1 MMTGNPTVT
10 VLMPVFNGAR
20 HLAET
25 LESLQRQTFS
35 DFEILVVDDGST
47 DDSMQIVRNVGDP
60 RIRVISNDRNLG
72 LVASLNRGSA
82 EARGVFVARQDADDP
97 ARHDRIARQVQ
108 FMQGNPSIPLLGSDA
123 LLIDDSG
130 RWVGRWRSGG
140 SADLVRWD
148 CGFRTPF
155 SHSSAM
161 FRRDIIVNRFG
172 GYRDCRACE
181 DLELWGRVAS
191 ELPVVTLR
199 QNLIS
204 YRQHGGSVMA
214 GEHASN
220 GGERRTALYD
230 VLVANLRNLAPGTPD
245 EQVATIA
252 TAWSQP
258 MPDVDWVSYFAAV
271 DGLKLGFLRGQRF
284 LRGLG
289 RVQADQNYML
299 LNRIVRKNR
308 YSFLAAL
315 RRSDQRAFL
324 RLPWLRVGLMLL
336 RR

>member
-1 MMTGNPTVT
+1 MAENPTVT

-20 HLAET
+20 HLAST
-25 LESLQRQTFS
+25 LESLQKQIYS
-35 DFEILVVDDGST
+35 DFELLIVDDGST
-47 DDSMQIVRNVGDP
+47 DASMKIVENVGDP
-60 RIRVISNDRNLG
+60 RIRVISNGRNLG
-72 LVASLNRGSA
+72 LVASLNCGLA
-82 EARGVFVARQDADDP
+82 GARGVFVARQDADDP
-97 ARHDRIARQVQ
+97 ARSDRLVRQVQ
-108 FMQGNPSIPLLGSDA
+108 FMQGNPSVPLLGSDA
-123 LLIDDSG
+123 LLIDDKG

-161 FRRDIIVNRFG
+161 FRRDIVMGRFG
-172 GYRDCRACE
+172 GYQDYRACE
-181 DLELWGRVAS
+181 DLELWGRMAA

-199 QNLIS
+199 QSLIS

-220 GGERRTALYD
+220 DNTRISALYD
-230 VLVANLRNLAPGTPD
+230 VLVANLRNLAPGTSD
-245 EQVATIA
+245 DQVALIA

-258 MPDVDWVSYFAAV
+258 IPDADWVSYFAAV
-271 DGLKLGFLRGQRF
+271 HELKLGFLRGHRF

-299 LNRIVRKNR
+299 LNRIRSQSR
-308 YSFLAAL
+308 HSFLAAL
-315 RRSDQRAFL
+315 RRSDARAFL
-324 RLPWLRVGLMLL
+324 RLPWARIGFLLL